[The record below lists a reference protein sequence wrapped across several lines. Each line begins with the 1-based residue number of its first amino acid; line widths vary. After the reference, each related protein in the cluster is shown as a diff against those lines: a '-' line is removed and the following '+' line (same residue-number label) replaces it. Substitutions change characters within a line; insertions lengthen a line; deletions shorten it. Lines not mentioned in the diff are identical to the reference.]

1 MITYLLRCVV
11 DEYVRKC
18 VNVVGMTYFL
28 IRNIIT
34 LE

>member
-1 MITYLLRCVV
+1 MCVV

-18 VNVVGMTYFL
+18 DNVVGMTYFL
-28 IRNIIT
+28 THNIFT